1 MLMTFVTEIDAIG
14 FLSLCKEIME
24 RFLFS
29 VIAERAEQSID
40 SPLITAIGAKEIAL
54 PRLLFQ

>member
-1 MLMTFVTEIDAIG
+1 VTFVTEIDAIG

-40 SPLITAIGAKEIAL
+40 SPLIATIGAEEIPL
-54 PRLLFQ
+54 SHFLLQ